1 MDRRRNTARDL
12 AEFALA
18 HRIVSFT
25 TSREIGSCHSFR
37 EAVELLIGYL
47 MATYKV
53 DEPDE
58 PLFQSETEARE
69 YLGRFGIVVDW

>member
-1 MDRRRNTARDL
+1 MDGMHNTARDL
-12 AEFALA
+12 AELALA
-18 HRIVSFT
+18 HHIVSFT

-47 MATYKV
+47 MATYKT
-53 DEPDE
+53 DEPNE
-58 PLFQSETEARE
+58 PLFQSEAEARE